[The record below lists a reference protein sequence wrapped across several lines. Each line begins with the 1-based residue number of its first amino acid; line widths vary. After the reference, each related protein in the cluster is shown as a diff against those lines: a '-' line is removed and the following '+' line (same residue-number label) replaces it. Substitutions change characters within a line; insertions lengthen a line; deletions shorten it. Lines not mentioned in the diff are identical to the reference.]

1 MKVHVRNDNKVV
13 IDEMPQSRQFVFDV
27 DEAVRFAMAIAEA
40 AAKCG
45 YQNSSGAVLAH
56 VESQMQAKITDAM
69 HEKMV
74 NRAAL
79 VVAQLIEHKHT
90 PADAARHIVDIV
102 LNVAQG
108 RVVH

>member
-13 IDEMPQSRQFVFDV
+13 IDEMPKSRQFVFDV

-45 YQNSSGAVLAH
+45 YQNSTGAVLAH
-56 VESQMQAKITDAM
+56 VESKMQAQVTEAIRVL
-69 HEKMV
+69 MV
-74 NRAAL
+74 NRAAK
-79 VVAQLIEHKHT
+79 VVAQLIEHKQS
-90 PADAARHIVDIV
+90 PADAARQIVDIV
-102 LNVAQG
+102 LNAAQG

>member
-27 DEAVRFAMAIAEA
+27 DDAVRFAMAIAEA

-45 YQNSSGAVLAH
+45 YKNSTAAVLAH
-56 VESQMQAKITDAM
+56 VESKMHAQVTDAM
-69 HEKMV
+69 HTLMV
-74 NRAAL
+74 TRAAK
-79 VVAQLIEHKHT
+79 VIPQLIEHKVT
-90 PADAARHIVDIV
+90 PADAARQIVDIV
-102 LNVAQG
+102 LNAAQG